1 MIAPKFL
8 SEKQKLF
15 CREYIL
21 DLNASQAAIRAGYS
35 SKCAKEQGYRLLT
48 YAHIQEELAELMKNR
63 EARLEITADFVLQ
76 TIVETIKRCSQG
88 QAMLDRKGIPVLG
101 LDVQTGDEKQLYKF
115 DSAGVLRGAELLG
128 RHLRLFSDR
137 IEHSGSNE
145 GPIELITTNTSPEE
159 AAALYRR
166 MIER

>member
-48 YAHIQEELAELMKNR
+48 YAHIQEELAELMKSR

-76 TIVETIKRCSQG
+76 TIVNTIQRCSQS
-88 QAMLDRKGIPVLG
+88 QPVYDRTGNQMYGIDPH
-101 LDVQTGDEKQLYKF
+101 TGEERPLFKF
-115 DSAGVLRGAELLG
+115 DGTSVLRGAELLG

-137 IEHSGSNE
+137 IEHAGPNN
-145 GPIELITTNTSPEE
+145 GPIELITVDTSPEE

-166 MIER
+166 MIEQ